1 MAGGR
6 RPGHSGHPPA
16 PHPVRLPSL
25 PALPP
30 LFDRLPGAAQ
40 RRRAVVVSAV
50 AVFTLLLRPLWPLRL
65 LPGWCVGLLLLWAT
79 LELLRWRWWPRR
91 WR

>member
-16 PHPVRLPSL
+16 PPPVRLPSL
-25 PALPP
+25 PPLPP
-30 LFDRLPGAAQ
+30 LFDPLPGAGQ
-40 RRRAVVVSAV
+40 RRRAVAVSAV
-50 AVFTLLLRPLWPLRL
+50 AVFVLLLRPLWPLRM

-79 LELLRWRWWPRR
+79 AELLRWRWWPPR

>member
-16 PHPVRLPSL
+16 PPPVRLPSL
-25 PALPP
+25 PPLPP
-30 LFDRLPGAAQ
+30 LFDRLPGAGQ

-50 AVFTLLLRPLWPLRL
+50 ALLTLLLRPLWPLRL
-65 LPGWCVGLLLLWAT
+65 LPGWCLGLLLLWAT
-79 LELLRWRWWPRR
+79 LELLRWRWWPPR

>member
-1 MAGGR
+1 M
-6 RPGHSGHPPA
+6 
-16 PHPVRLPSL
+16 RLPSL

-30 LFDRLPGAAQ
+30 LFDRLPGAGQ

-50 AVFTLLLRPLWPLRL
+50 AVLTLLLRPLWPLRL
-65 LPGWCVGLLLLWAT
+65 LQGWCVGLLLLWAT
-79 LELLRWRWWPRR
+79 LELLRWRWWPHR